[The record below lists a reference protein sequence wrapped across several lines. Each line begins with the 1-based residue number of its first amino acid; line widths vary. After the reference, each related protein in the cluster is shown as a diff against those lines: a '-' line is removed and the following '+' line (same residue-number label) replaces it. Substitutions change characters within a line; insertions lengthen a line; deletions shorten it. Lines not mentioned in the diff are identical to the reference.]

1 MDSEYLKQ
9 FEIKVAEQ
17 LLQIATEKGALAG
30 EIYVVDEL
38 DDAWKAMAPYYMA
51 DAVPNIATHP
61 NVALAWAGYL
71 GMGAAAIWDKDWSE
85 ETDLE
90 LLYKQ
95 LVDPRGFDAMDD
107 YVCDVLYGLAPDSD
121 DRKELDNLWRTM
133 ADKANA
139 LIKNEQVEPQTEEA
153 FHIFARTV
161 KVIYILGYSIGLHGI
176 GYRLQ
181 KVDIPL
187 PKDQLPS

>member
-17 LLQIATEKGALAG
+17 LLQIATERGALAG

-38 DDAWKAMAPYYMA
+38 DEAWKAMAPHYMA
-51 DAVPNIATHP
+51 DAVPLIAEHP

-71 GMGAAAIWDKDWSE
+71 GMGVGAIWDQDWKD

-107 YVCDVLYGLAPDSD
+107 YVCETLYQLAPDSD
-121 DRKELDNLWRTM
+121 DRKQLDDLWRSM

-139 LIKNEQVEPQTEEA
+139 LIKNEQVEPQTEDA
-153 FHIFARTV
+153 FHIFHRTV
-161 KVIYILGYSIGLHGI
+161 KVIYILGYSIGLYGL

-181 KVDIPL
+181 KVEMSL